1 MKRFHAK
8 PGERRCLQIEKF
20 LFGLI
25 TFLVAVLAIFAA
37 TASADGQHSGVW
49 KLNPAKSKYSPGPG
63 PKELTETILLSM
75 NRYKVDANGTGAD
88 GKPMHI
94 EFDAKFDGKD
104 YPMIGVPWA
113 DTLTV
118 KWIDADTP
126 QIIQKKDG
134 QATMI
139 ITCTVSTNGRT
150 RTCTLKGT
158 DEEGRKVNN
167 VVVFHRQ

>member
-1 MKRFHAK
+1 MPTNRK
-8 PGERRCLQIEKF
+8 ISI
-20 LFGLI
+20 GLI
-25 TFLVAVLAIFAA
+25 TLLVAVLAIVAA
-37 TASADGQHSGVW
+37 TAAADGQHSGVW
-49 KLNPAKSKYSPGPG
+49 KLNPAKSKYSRGPG
-63 PKELTETILLSM
+63 PKELTETIVLSKK
-75 NRYKVDANGTGAD
+75 RYKVDANGAAAD

-118 KWIDADTP
+118 KWIDAGTP

-134 QATMI
+134 QVTMI
-139 ITCTVSTNGRT
+139 ITCTVSMNGKT
-150 RTCTLKGT
+150 RTCTLNGT

-167 VVVFHRQ
+167 IVVFDRQ

>member
-1 MKRFHAK
+1 MPTNRK
-8 PGERRCLQIEKF
+8 ISI
-20 LFGLI
+20 GLI
-25 TFLVAVLAIFAA
+25 TLLVAVLGIFPA
-37 TASADGQHSGVW
+37 TATAEGQHSGVW
-49 KLNPAKSKYSPGPG
+49 KLSRAKSKYSPGPG
-63 PKELTETILLSM
+63 PKELTETIVLSR
-75 NRYKVDANGTGAD
+75 NRYKVDANGTAAD
-88 GKPMHI
+88 GNPMHI

-134 QATMI
+134 QVTMT
-139 ITCTVSTNGRT
+139 ITCTVSTNGKT

-158 DEEGRKVNN
+158 DKEGRKVNN
-167 VVVFHRQ
+167 IVVFDRQ

>member
-1 MKRFHAK
+1 VKRFHAK

-49 KLNPAKSKYSPGPG
+49 KLNPAKSKYGPGPG
-63 PKELTETILLSM
+63 PKQLTETILLSM

-139 ITCTVSTNGRT
+139 ITCTVSTNERT

-167 VVVFHRQ
+167 VVVFDRQ

>member
-1 MKRFHAK
+1 MPTNRKIS
-8 PGERRCLQIEKF
+8 L
-20 LFGLI
+20 GL
-25 TFLVAVLAIFAA
+25 TTVLVAAVSVFAA
-37 TASADGQHSGVW
+37 TATAVGQHSGVW
-49 KLNPAKSKYSPGPG
+49 NLNLAKSKYSPGPG
-63 PKELTETILLSM
+63 PKELTETIVLSR
-75 NRYKVDANGTGAD
+75 NRYKVDANGTAAD

-94 EFDAKFDGKD
+94 EFDAKFDGKE

-113 DTLTV
+113 DTLAV

-134 QATMI
+134 QVTMI
-139 ITCTVSTNGRT
+139 ITCAVSTNGKT

-167 VVVFHRQ
+167 VVVFDRQ

>member
-1 MKRFHAK
+1 
-8 PGERRCLQIEKF
+8 
-20 LFGLI
+20 
-25 TFLVAVLAIFAA
+25 
-37 TASADGQHSGVW
+37 
-49 KLNPAKSKYSPGPG
+49 
-63 PKELTETILLSM
+63 M

-134 QATMI
+134 QVTMI
-139 ITCTVSTNGRT
+139 IDHNLQGFYEWKDTHVHAQGY
-150 RTCTLKGT
+150 G
-158 DEEGRKVNN
+158 
-167 VVVFHRQ
+167 

>member
-1 MKRFHAK
+1 MLTNRK
-8 PGERRCLQIEKF
+8 ISI
-20 LFGLI
+20 GLI
-25 TFLVAVLAIFAA
+25 TPLVAVLAIVAA
-37 TASADGQHSGVW
+37 IAIADGQHSGVW
-49 KLNPAKSKYSPGPG
+49 KLNPAKSNYSPGPG
-63 PKELTETILLSM
+63 PKELTETIVLSTK
-75 NRYKVDANGTGAD
+75 RYKVDANGTAAD

-113 DTLTV
+113 HTLTV
-118 KWIDADTP
+118 KWIGADTP

-134 QATMI
+134 QVTMI

-158 DEEGRKVNN
+158 DEEGHKVNN
-167 VVVFHRQ
+167 VVVFDRQ

>member
-1 MKRFHAK
+1 MPTNRKSS
-8 PGERRCLQIEKF
+8 L
-20 LFGLI
+20 GL
-25 TFLVAVLAIFAA
+25 TAVLVAAVSVFAA
-37 TASADGQHSGVW
+37 TATAGDQHSGVW
-49 KLNPAKSKYSPGPG
+49 KLNLAKSKYNPGPG
-63 PKELTETILLSM
+63 PKELTETIALSR
-75 NRYKVDANGTGAD
+75 NRYKVDANGTAAD

-94 EFDAKFDGKD
+94 EFDAKFDGKE

-113 DTLTV
+113 DTLAV

-134 QATMI
+134 QVTMI
-139 ITCTVSTNGRT
+139 ITCAVSTNGKT

-167 VVVFHRQ
+167 VVVFDRQ

>member
-1 MKRFHAK
+1 MPTNRKIS
-8 PGERRCLQIEKF
+8 L
-20 LFGLI
+20 GL
-25 TFLVAVLAIFAA
+25 TTVLVAAVSVFAA
-37 TASADGQHSGVW
+37 TATAVGQHSGVW
-49 KLNPAKSKYSPGPG
+49 KLNLAKSQYKPGPG
-63 PKELTETILLSM
+63 PKELTETIVLSR
-75 NRYKVDANGTGAD
+75 NRYKVDANGTAAD

-94 EFDAKFDGKD
+94 EFDAKFDGKE

-113 DTLTV
+113 HTLAV

-134 QATMI
+134 QVTMI
-139 ITCTVSTNGRT
+139 ITCAVSTNGKT

-167 VVVFHRQ
+167 VVVFDRQ